1 MSGQESRIPPEL
13 ASRIKLVLFD
23 VDGVLTDAGIYVGAT
38 KAGQTVELKRFNLQ
52 DNVGMKM
59 LGWEGLHVAMVSG
72 RVSSATTIRA
82 EELGIECHQE
92 PDAYKLPAVEGI
104 LSRESITWDEVAMLA
119 DDIPDLAVLRKVG
132 LPAAVANATRPVRD
146 IAIWESTKTGGN
158 GAVREFTDALL
169 QARGT
174 LSAVVEKY
182 VADRSGS

>member
-1 MSGQESRIPPEL
+1 MSGQEPRIPPEL

-38 KAGQTVELKRFNLQ
+38 KTGQTVELKRFNLQ

-72 RVSSATTIRA
+72 RVSSATAIRA

-92 PDAYKLPAVEGI
+92 PVAYKLPAVEGI
-104 LSRESITWDEVAMLA
+104 LSRENITWDEVAM
-119 DDIPDLAVLRKVG
+119 RKVG

-146 IAIWESTKTGGN
+146 IAIWESAKTGGN

-182 VADRSGS
+182 AADRSGS